1 MSSNSNFNIA
11 SRASRALQKAE
22 EVSKELN
29 EALVEL
35 CGAMMRQTDTD
46 DVSFTDDTDTVFMD
60 PRDDSMDTSTIES
73 IQMEDGRLVVYDD
86 QSDEPTDLTNL
97 MMEARMNLAVKLTNM
112 LK

>member
-1 MSSNSNFNIA
+1 MSSNSNFSIA
-11 SRASRALQKAE
+11 SRASRITQKAE
-22 EVSKELN
+22 EASKELN
-29 EALVEL
+29 EALVDL
-35 CGAMMRQTDTD
+35 CGAMMRQTDTE
-46 DVSFTDDTDTVFMD
+46 DVSLTDDTDTVFMD

-86 QSDEPTDLTNL
+86 QNDEPTDLTNL

>member
-1 MSSNSNFNIA
+1 MRCRRCKEKEQIDA
-11 SRASRALQKAE
+11 RALQKAE